1 MLLLT
6 DKKYKYYLF
15 IIWVLIFIRIIYYIN
30 EYYRKCLQCYNKS
43 KKEKQCNICKN
54 TLIFKGLKIL
64 SDEET
69 LDEIIRKNKSI
80 SRFGDGEFK
89 IIFGYGIGFQNPN
102 NIISKRLL
110 EVLNNNEKDLLLGL
124 NFPYKKED
132 LTILKDYVRK
142 YWINFINQ
150 YKFQLSNLINNNR
163 TYYSATISRFYMRYK
178 KRKNIHKYI
187 KMLKK
192 IWNSKNILIIEGEK
206 SRLGMGNDLFDNAKS
221 IKRIICP
228 SINAFH
234 VYDKIIKKVINLNE
248 KRLIL
253 IALGPT
259 ATILAY
265 DLHKLGFQ
273 SIDIGHV
280 DIEYEWFLRN
290 CTRIIPIE
298 NKYVNEAKDIQ
309 YKHTKF
315 YNRKY
320 EKQIIG
326 IIK

>member
-1 MLLLT
+1 
-6 DKKYKYYLF
+6 
-15 IIWVLIFIRIIYYIN
+15 
-30 EYYRKCLQCYNKS
+30 
-43 KKEKQCNICKN
+43 
-54 TLIFKGLKIL
+54 
-64 SDEET
+64 
-69 LDEIIRKNKSI
+69 
-80 SRFGDGEFK
+80 
-89 IIFGYGIGFQNPN
+89 
-102 NIISKRLL
+102 L

-132 LTILKDYVRK
+132 LKILKDYVRK
-142 YWINFINQ
+142 YWIDFINQ

-187 KMLKK
+187 KLLKK

-309 YKHTKF
+309 YKHIEF

>member
-1 MLLLT
+1 
-6 DKKYKYYLF
+6 
-15 IIWVLIFIRIIYYIN
+15 
-30 EYYRKCLQCYNKS
+30 
-43 KKEKQCNICKN
+43 
-54 TLIFKGLKIL
+54 
-64 SDEET
+64 
-69 LDEIIRKNKSI
+69 
-80 SRFGDGEFK
+80 
-89 IIFGYGIGFQNPN
+89 
-102 NIISKRLL
+102 
-110 EVLNNNEKDLLLGL
+110 
-124 NFPYKKED
+124 
-132 LTILKDYVRK
+132 
-142 YWINFINQ
+142 
-150 YKFQLSNLINNNR
+150 
-163 TYYSATISRFYMRYK
+163 MRYK

>member
-1 MLLLT
+1 
-6 DKKYKYYLF
+6 
-15 IIWVLIFIRIIYYIN
+15 
-30 EYYRKCLQCYNKS
+30 LQCYNKS
-43 KKEKQCNICKN
+43 KIEKQCNNCKN
-54 TLIFKGLKIL
+54 TIIFKGLKIL

-89 IIFGYGIGFQNPN
+89 IIFGYGVGFQDPN

-110 EVLNNNEKDLLLGL
+110 EVLNNNEKDLLIGL

-132 LTILKDYVRK
+132 LKILKDYEIK
-142 YWINFINQ
+142 YWRDFFNQ
-150 YKFQLSNLINNNR
+150 YKFQLHNLINNNR

-178 KRKNIHKYI
+178 KRKNIDKYI

-228 SINAFH
+228 PINAFH
-234 VYDKIIKKVINLNE
+234 VYNKIIKKVINLNE

-290 CTRIIPIE
+290 CSRIIPIE

-309 YKHTKF
+309 YKHIEF

-320 EKQIIG
+320 ENQIIE